1 MRSGSFAIGLVA
13 LVAAACSSSSSA
25 PVGPAACEGG
35 ACGEDAES
43 PPPNDSGPPVVPE
56 GGGTPVADAGEPP
69 GADAGADAGSPL
81 MPAFLNN
88 CLVSPLSTLPDGQ
101 TSCTVLLIGVHAGC
115 AQPGLSPATPQ
126 EVAAL
131 LAYIG
136 VPDDDGSVLGNACE
150 LAQLAPS
157 ASAGSDCSS
166 AASGWCDVPTRG
178 CTTYSTGPCTQAI
191 CTTAAFDA
199 VANYTSTGWT
209 GYTNAFFDCP

>member
-1 MRSGSFAIGLVA
+1 MRSGSFAIGLMA
-13 LVAAACSSSSSA
+13 LVAAACSATHA
-25 PVGPAACEGG
+25 P
-35 ACGEDAES
+35 ES
-43 PPPNDSGPPVVPE
+43 LPPSPSPNDSGVPVE
-56 GGGTPVADAGEPP
+56 STEASTTSEAATPVADAGEPP
-69 GADAGADAGSPL
+69 GADAGDDAGSPL

-88 CLVSPLSTLPDGQ
+88 CLVSPLPTLPDGQ

-136 VPDDDGSVLGNACE
+136 VSDDDGSVLGNACE

-178 CTTYSTGPCTQAI
+178 CATYATGPCAQAI
-191 CTTAAFDA
+191 CTTAAFGA
-199 VANYTSTGWT
+199 VANYANNTWT
-209 GYTNAFFDCP
+209 GYGTAFFDCP

>member
-1 MRSGSFAIGLVA
+1 MRSGSFAMGLVA
-13 LVAAACSSSSSA
+13 LVAAACSSHSPESLPPSSS
-25 PVGPAACEGG
+25 
-35 ACGEDAES
+35 
-43 PPPNDSGPPVVPE
+43 PNDSGAPVE
-56 GGGTPVADAGEPP
+56 STEAGATSEAGTPPVADAGEPP
-69 GADAGADAGSPL
+69 GADAGDDAGSPL

-88 CLVSPLSTLPDGQ
+88 CLVSPLPALPDGQ
-101 TSCTVLLIGVHAGC
+101 TSCTVLLIGVPAGC

-178 CTTYSTGPCTQAI
+178 CTTYTTGPCEQAI
-191 CTTAAFDA
+191 CTTAAFGA
-199 VANYTSTGWT
+199 VANYANHTWT
-209 GYTNAFFDCP
+209 GYANAFFDCP